1 MKNYLLF
8 ALMVFVVSFGRTQSN
23 QRNTGSETL
32 LYLCGISSGGEI
44 ESPCNSLSVGQ
55 AQISATQ
62 KSVFEII
69 SWKYRI
75 PNAEIDG
82 SGTGSEITALSELF
96 EKLGSGETIIIE
108 VIFKDAQGK
117 QKIAEGKWIVK
128 K

>member
-1 MKNYLLF
+1 
-8 ALMVFVVSFGRTQSN
+8 
-23 QRNTGSETL
+23 
-32 LYLCGISSGGEI
+32 
-44 ESPCNSLSVGQ
+44 VGQ
-55 AQISATQ
+55 AQNSATQ
-62 KSVFEII
+62 KSTFEII

-82 SGTGSEITALSELF
+82 SGIGSEVTALSELF